1 MLHGCTQLGAALLIK
16 WPIRTPCCGAAK
28 PQAVRQQAET
38 HWDFR
43 KAAAGGRRSGV
54 EERN

>member
-1 MLHGCTQLGAALLIK
+1 MLHGCTQLGDALLIK
-16 WPIRTPCCGAAK
+16 CPIRPPCCGAVK
-28 PQAVRQQAET
+28 PQAIRQQAET
-38 HWDFR
+38 HWDFP